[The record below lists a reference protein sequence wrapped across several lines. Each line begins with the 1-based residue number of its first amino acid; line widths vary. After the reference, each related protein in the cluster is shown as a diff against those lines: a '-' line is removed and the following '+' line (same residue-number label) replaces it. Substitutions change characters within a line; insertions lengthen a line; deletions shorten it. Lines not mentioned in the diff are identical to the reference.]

1 MVDHVISVVGW
12 GTDSESDQQYWIVR
26 NSGGEYWGDMGYVR
40 VAFGSLSVEEQ
51 CSWAVPDTFTA
62 LEKNN
67 QVHCH
72 EGGDN
77 CKAKEPV
84 ADVLAAAAT
93 AAPTLKVTWKD
104 CGDASTHAKITSFT
118 PATITPGS
126 GTTTMIGSGN
136 VDEDVTGATFDTE
149 MNGVIH
155 LLSCK
160 GDASKTTTCNLPLG
174 AGKLTFDGMS
184 FPLKKGPVQVKVE
197 LTLSSSL
204 PSTLL
209 KTKTVAQATG
219 TNGDKL
225 FCIEIDT
232 EPEAKEPTLTV
243 VV

>member
-1 MVDHVISVVGW
+1 MSSALASATSLV
-12 GTDSESDQQYWIVR
+12 
-26 NSGGEYWGDMGYVR
+26 SGKEPVSTM
-40 VAFGSLSVEEQ
+40 Q
-51 CSWAVPDTFTA
+51 P
-62 LEKNN
+62 
-67 QVHCH
+67 Q
-72 EGGDN
+72 
-77 CKAKEPV
+77 AKEPV
-84 ADVLAAAAT
+84 AGVLAVAAT

-104 CGDASTHAKITSFT
+104 CGDGSTHAKITSFT

-126 GTTTMIGSGN
+126 GTTTMTGSGN
-136 VDEDVTGATFDTE
+136 VDEDVAGATFDTE

-174 AGKLTFDGMS
+174 AGKLTFDGMT
-184 FPLKKGPVQVKVE
+184 FPLKKGPVQVKVD

-204 PSTLL
+204 PSSLL

-232 EPEAKEPTLTV
+232 LPEAQHRNEVLSREATEK
-243 VV
+243 